1 MEFKKDDVLADMCVI
16 ARWYHSL
23 TLYCRHKVGAMQLLI
38 MQHQEHWLHVVSQ
51 QLQVNGKD
59 LATIRTWLRLP
70 YCIGVHMDREG
81 CTFAYLSPD
90 ANAAGQRAWLC
101 FPLINWRDGG
111 LLRIVRTFMELE
123 VRRGGWFPR
132 VSNFSPLSP
141 FCSW

>member
-1 MEFKKDDVLADMCVI
+1 
-16 ARWYHSL
+16 
-23 TLYCRHKVGAMQLLI
+23 MQLLI

-51 QLQVNGKD
+51 QLQANGKD
-59 LATIRTWLRLP
+59 LATIRTWLQLP
-70 YCIGVHMDREG
+70 YCIGVHMDRDG

-90 ANAAGQRAWLC
+90 ANVAGQRAWLC

-132 VSNFSPLSP
+132 VSNFSPFAAGKPLLLGLDRAHHASP
-141 FCSW
+141 QPSPCRPSTPVNA